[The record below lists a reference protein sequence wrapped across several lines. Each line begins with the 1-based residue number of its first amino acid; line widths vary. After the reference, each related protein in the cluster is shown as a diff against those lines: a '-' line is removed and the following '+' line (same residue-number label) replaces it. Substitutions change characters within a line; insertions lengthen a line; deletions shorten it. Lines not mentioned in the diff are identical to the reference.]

1 MKKAIIF
8 IIVVALVLTITPAL
22 IFAKM
27 GPVEKATGAV
37 WLDYNDVQNR
47 YVEFNA
53 HEPKEDE
60 EYGKGS
66 VTWYQWT
73 GAQEWYEVT
82 PSHQVVVKY
91 VKVSNDT
98 AWFAAGPGSQGWLVM
113 KVKDGGS
120 PATAGDEVSAVWVST
135 EGAAEAMVNAMGDLS
150 GNVYIYNLIGGNLVV
165 HTYE

>member
-8 IIVVALVLTITPAL
+8 IVIAALVLTITPAL
-22 IFAKM
+22 IYAGN
-27 GPVEKATGAV
+27 GPAEKATGAV
-37 WLDYNDVQNR
+37 WLDHSDAWNR

-53 HEPKEDE
+53 HVPKGDE

-82 PSHQVVVKY
+82 PRHQVVVKY
-91 VKVSNDT
+91 VKVDGDT
-98 AWFAAGPGSQGWLVM
+98 AYFAAGPGLQGWLVM

-120 PATAGDEVSAVWVST
+120 PATIGDEVSAVWVST
-135 EGAAEAMVNAMGDLS
+135 EVAAKSAVENMTLPTSNL
-150 GNVYIYNLIGGNLVV
+150 YIYTLIGGNLVV
-165 HTYE
+165 HSYE